1 MNHNNTDYYSDKP
14 QPPHK
19 QKKNKGRSND
29 IARLGLTAYPSE
41 STKHY
46 TEY

>member
-14 QPPHK
+14 QPP
-19 QKKNKGRSND
+19 QKKTKGRSND
-29 IARLGLTAYPSE
+29 IARIGLTAYPSE